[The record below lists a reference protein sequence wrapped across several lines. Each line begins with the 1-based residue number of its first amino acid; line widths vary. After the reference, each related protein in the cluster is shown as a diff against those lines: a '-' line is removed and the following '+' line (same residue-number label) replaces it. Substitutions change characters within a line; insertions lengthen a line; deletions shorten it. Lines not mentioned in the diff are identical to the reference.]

1 MNATLAQGVETALQ
15 PSEAL
20 LSAAVLQMVSAPDLD
35 HNFKRAEALIHEA
48 AAGGAQLIS
57 LPEYFCLLG
66 RRDTDKVAIRES
78 WGKGPMQ
85 QFLSEMAQRHQIWLA
100 GGTIPLQC
108 QDPRRVR
115 NTLLMIDPQGQVRAR
130 YDKIH
135 LFGFQKGNERFNESD
150 TIEPG
155 SSPVLCDL
163 GAWRIGLS
171 ICYDLRFPELYRR
184 LAPADALLVPSAFT
198 HTTGQAHWEVLL
210 RARAIENQ
218 CYVLAAAQGGEH
230 PNGRRTWGQSM
241 VVDPWGEVIAQRAEG
256 EAVVFAKLQRERIV
270 QVRGMLPALAHRI
283 L

>member
-1 MNATLAQGVETALQ
+1 
-15 PSEAL
+15 
-20 LSAAVLQMVSAPDLD
+20 MVSAPDLD
-35 HNFKRAEALIHEA
+35 HNLKRAEALIHEA

-115 NTLLMIDPQGQVRAR
+115 NTLLMIDPQGQV
-130 YDKIH
+130 
-135 LFGFQKGNERFNESD
+135 
-150 TIEPG
+150 
-155 SSPVLCDL
+155 
-163 GAWRIGLS
+163 
-171 ICYDLRFPELYRR
+171 
-184 LAPADALLVPSAFT
+184 
-198 HTTGQAHWEVLL
+198 
-210 RARAIENQ
+210 ARAIENQ